1 MLCGKYLF
9 QFDKYLLIIVF
20 SLIWYRVMKTGQLI
34 KVMQRLLT
42 ILFYGEL
49 LFLFVLTPIGI
60 VLFVRSTHPTSSV
73 VRVQKLEEA
82 RAELSQRSSDSQLPP
97 PEPRPR
103 REAPHG
109 WMSSYL
115 EVNATVHP
123 DWRHARYA
131 NWDTFLKTP
140 LPVRADSAS
149 AVYISKA
156 SLTSPRYYLEYRWNS
171 WAEFKALPLPV
182 ILLSIVY
189 PLLTIVLTVVI
200 TYIGKRLFDGIR
212 QRGYF
217 EQRHVSRLTT
227 IGWLF
232 MVYGL
237 SEFIIHVL
245 KFWYVRTA
253 LLEYGLVATS
263 LFRFSWDW
271 PAGSATWF
279 VGAVILTLAHVF
291 TYGLQ
296 LRQEHDL
303 TI

>member
-1 MLCGKYLF
+1 
-9 QFDKYLLIIVF
+9 
-20 SLIWYRVMKTGQLI
+20 
-34 KVMQRLLT
+34 MQRLLT
-42 ILFYGEL
+42 MLFYGEL

-73 VRVQKLEEA
+73 IRVQKPGEPEADQGQQLSKTQSPLSKQQRNNEEPN
-82 RAELSQRSSDSQLPP
+82 S
-97 PEPRPR
+97 
-103 REAPHG
+103 

-115 EVNATVHP
+115 EINATVNP
-123 DWRHARYA
+123 YWRHVRYTKWA
-131 NWDTFLKTP
+131 TFLKTP
-140 LPVRADSAS
+140 LPVRIDNTS

-156 SLTSPRYYLEYRWNS
+156 PSASSTHHLEYRWSS
-171 WAEFKALPLPV
+171 WADFRTLPLRV
-182 ILLSIVY
+182 ILLTIVY

-200 TYIGKRLFDGIR
+200 TYMGKRLFDGIT
-212 QRGYF
+212 QRGFF
-217 EQRHVSRLTT
+217 EQQQVSRLTT

-232 MVYGL
+232 MGYGL

-253 LLEYGLVATS
+253 LLDYGLVMSPTVR
-263 LFRFSWDW
+263 LGWGW
-271 PAGSATWF
+271 PAGSATFF

-296 LRQEHDL
+296 LRQEHEL